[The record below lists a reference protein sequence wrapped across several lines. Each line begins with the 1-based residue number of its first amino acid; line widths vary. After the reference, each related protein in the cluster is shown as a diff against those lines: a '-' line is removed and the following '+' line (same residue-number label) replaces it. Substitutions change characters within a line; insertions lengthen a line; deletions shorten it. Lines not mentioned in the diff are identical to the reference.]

1 VSGTAEP
8 VAARRGSRGRSVVLF
23 VVLVIAG
30 LLLLLSSFAIWVNRV
45 ALNTSVFTDTSSEL
59 IEDDAIR
66 SAISTRVV
74 DELFDSV
81 DVQAELQEQLP
92 PDYQRLAGPA
102 AAGLREAAYRL
113 VDRALEQPQ
122 LQRLWEVSV
131 RESHETLVQVLEG
144 NEGAV
149 STTGGVVTLDLEA
162 IVLEAADRI
171 GLREQVADNLPENV
185 GRIEILRSDEL
196 DAAQDGFQILKA
208 LAWVLP
214 VLTLLAFAL
223 AAWIA
228 RDRRRVVRKIGFTV
242 VVVAVLGLLA
252 VNVVGN
258 YLVDSLVSETE
269 NRTAAGNAWDILT
282 QLLRTSFWWML
293 PIGVLFVVA
302 SWLAGPGPRALGAR
316 RYLAPALRDRLW
328 AYLALALIAVFLV
341 LTGPVSD
348 VSRYIVVLALVLLGV
363 VWIEVMRRQT
373 VKEFPDA
380 SGAAMLDEMRTRMS
394 GWWESSRR
402 QPAAAPAAP
411 AAPVAAPPA
420 PAAPAGTD
428 VTSRLAALSE
438 LHASGELTDEEFA
451 SAKARVLSDS

>member
-8 VAARRGSRGRSVVLF
+8 AAPRRTARGRSIALF
-23 VVLVIAG
+23 VVLVLAG

-45 ALNTSVFTDTSSEL
+45 ALNTTVFTDTSSEL

-74 DELFDSV
+74 DELFSSV

-113 VDRALEQPQ
+113 VDRALVQPQ
-122 LQRLWEVSV
+122 LQRLWELSV
-131 RESHETLVQVLEG
+131 EESHQTLVQVLEG
-144 NEGAV
+144 NEGTV

-162 IVLEAADRI
+162 IVLEAANRI
-171 GLREQVADNLPENV
+171 GLREQVANNLPPDV
-185 GRIEILRSDEL
+185 GRIEILRSDQL

-214 VLTLLAFAL
+214 ILTLLAFAL

-228 RDRRRVVRKIGFTV
+228 RDRRRVVLKIGFTV
-242 VVVAVLGLLA
+242 VIVAVLGLLA
-252 VNVVGN
+252 VNVLGN
-258 YLVDSLVSETE
+258 YLVDSLVAETE
-269 NRTAAGNAWDILT
+269 NRTAASNAWDILT
-282 QLLRTSFWWML
+282 ELLKTSFWWML
-293 PIGVLFVVA
+293 PIGVLFVAA
-302 SWLAGPGPRALGAR
+302 SWLAAPGPRALGAR

-328 AYLALALIAVFLV
+328 AYIALALIAVFLV

-348 VSRYIVVLALVLLGV
+348 LSRYIVVLTLVLLGV

-373 VKEFPDA
+373 VREFPDA
-380 SGAAMLDEMRTRMS
+380 SGAAMLDEMRARVS
-394 GWWESSRR
+394 GWWEGSRR
-402 QPAAAPAAP
+402 PGERPVT
-411 AAPVAAPPA
+411 VAAPPA
-420 PAAPAGTD
+420 GAAPAAGAD
-428 VTSRLAALSE
+428 VTARLASLAE
-438 LHASGELTDEEFA
+438 LHASGALTDEEFA
-451 SAKARVLSDS
+451 SAKGRVLSES